1 MTFCPRSN
9 KREGGKEAVRE
20 GDRWLATSLSS
31 RRGCVF
37 YECNR
42 HSGQSQIRKSAGGPR
57 DRDQLAMGI
66 VRVRVAQQLQ
76 QPWPLPLPLPS
87 QVRVRVGVRVRAES
101 VSELESELESQL
113 PSGSSISMVQL
124 SHIETL
130 IASRLLGSW
139 RPKPVIVLFHSW
151 TPQLPKALPPSLPS
165 PALFLSPP
173 PLAWLSRPLQLA
185 TLATAFAMI
194 TFGGCWLRQPHN
206 SALPLTLP
214 PPSFS
219 KPPCNAPLLYVRHA
233 VCGQWLQLRK
243 INADSAGCS
252 KMQMHQ
258 RSQPR
263 TWARTRRRTR
273 RRSRRRSMHTS
284 RVAS

>member
-1 MTFCPRSN
+1 MANVCFICQVIMTFCPRSN
-9 KREGGKEAVRE
+9 KREGGKESVKE

-57 DRDQLAMGI
+57 DRDQLAMGT
-66 VRVRVAQQLQ
+66 VRVRVAQ

-87 QVRVRVGVRVRAES
+87 QVRVRVGVRVGAES
-101 VSELESELESQL
+101 GSELESELESQL

-139 RPKPVIVLFHSW
+139 RPKAVIVLFHSW

-194 TFGGCWLRQPHN
+194 TFGGC
-206 SALPLTLP
+206 
-214 PPSFS
+214 
-219 KPPCNAPLLYVRHA
+219 
-233 VCGQWLQLRK
+233 
-243 INADSAGCS
+243 
-252 KMQMHQ
+252 
-258 RSQPR
+258 
-263 TWARTRRRTR
+263 
-273 RRSRRRSMHTS
+273 
-284 RVAS
+284 